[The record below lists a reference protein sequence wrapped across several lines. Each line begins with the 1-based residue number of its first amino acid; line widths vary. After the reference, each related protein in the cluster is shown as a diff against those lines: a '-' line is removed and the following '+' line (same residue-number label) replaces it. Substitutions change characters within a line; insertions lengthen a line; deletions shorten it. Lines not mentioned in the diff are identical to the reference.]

1 MMIIFSWKQSVHT
14 ISLKRMDI
22 DFYKPS
28 RDPSSMHNASI
39 SSEFH
44 FMLSIIHLK
53 DEKLLLYIKDKK
65 NMTPYGY
72 KKKYKWN
79 CDCPE
84 NKYQN
89 DICDDEC
96 NKFECF
102 WDGHDCDYQR
112 PKSRYYFDPRMG
124 SSLKNPRTYVCD
136 I

>member
-22 DFYKPS
+22 NFYKPYRVPLLIHS
-28 RDPSSMHNASI
+28 LHAV
-39 SSEFH
+39 F
-44 FMLSIIHLK
+44 IIPFK
-53 DEKLLLYIKDKK
+53 DGKLLLYIKDKK

-112 PKSRYYFDPRMG
+112 PKSRYYFDPRMD